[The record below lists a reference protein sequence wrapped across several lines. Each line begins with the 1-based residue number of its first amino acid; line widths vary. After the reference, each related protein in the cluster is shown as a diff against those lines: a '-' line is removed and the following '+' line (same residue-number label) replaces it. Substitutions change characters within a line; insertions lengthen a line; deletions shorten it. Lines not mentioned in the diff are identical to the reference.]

1 MPRDRLLFVVSLL
14 GTLALASCGR
24 AAPSVEVRAGEGA
37 GTGAA
42 VGTSAAAE
50 PDPWRAPAVVP
61 RPALVYDRFETIG
74 PEDGLPSER
83 VTSVLAEGGELSVG
97 TEAGLALRRGG
108 RWTVIGA
115 AQGLAHD
122 YVTSVARDAVSGD
135 LWVSTLRG
143 ISRVSGGTVRT
154 WRQGDSG
161 LANDVVYHLLADEGV
176 VWVAT
181 AAGLSRLDPKS
192 GSWTL
197 HDTTN
202 SIMHEPWC
210 YAVALGPGRAWV
222 GLWGGGVVELDR
234 ATGRWKEYRDPDGEM
249 EIDLLRDDGPIHE
262 VSSFVAW
269 DAGVLWQ
276 STYFGLSRF
285 DGRRWRT
292 FVAAD
297 TGFPGDFLVHAT
309 ALGHTV
315 WLSTD
320 QGFAVFDGTTCAS
333 YRRTAEGGCEVRVS
347 EDGRET
353 SRRTLATAPAD
364 DYVLWTQ
371 GGLRDV
377 WIATARGLSHGVAES
392 E

>member
-1 MPRDRLLFVVSLL
+1 MPRHEVRVLV
-14 GTLALASCGR
+14 LALAAAACGR
-24 AAPSVEVRAGEGA
+24 AEPTLAVRAGDAPTRGPQ
-37 GTGAA
+37 
-42 VGTSAAAE
+42 AAE
-50 PDPWRAPAVVP
+50 TRDPWLAPRDVP
-61 RPALVYDRFETIG
+61 APELVYDRFETIG
-74 PEDGLPSER
+74 VADGLPSER
-83 VTSVLAEGGELSVG
+83 VTTILAEGADLSVG

-108 RWTVIGA
+108 AWSVISE

-122 YVTSVARDAVSGD
+122 YVTSLARDGTTGD

-143 ISRVSGGTVRT
+143 ISRLSAGAVRT

-161 LANDVVYHLLADEGV
+161 LANDVVYHLVADEGV
-176 VWVAT
+176 VWIAT
-181 AAGLSRLDPKS
+181 AAGLSRFDPRA

-197 HDTTN
+197 HDPTN
-202 SIMHEPWC
+202 SILHEPWC

-234 ATGRWKEYRDPDGEM
+234 ATGAWKEYRDPDGEM
-249 EIDLLRDDGPIHE
+249 EIDLLADDGPIHE
-262 VSSFVAW
+262 VSSFVAY

-297 TGFPGDFLVHAT
+297 TGFPGDFLVHAA
-309 ALGHTV
+309 ALGRTV

-320 QGFAVFDGTTCAS
+320 RGFAVFDGRTCVS
-333 YRRTAEGGCEVRVS
+333 YRRDAEGACDVRTVV
-347 EDGRET
+347 EGRET

-364 DYVLWTQ
+364 DYALWTQ
-371 GGLRDV
+371 GGMRDV
-377 WIATARGLSHGVAES
+377 WIATARGLSHGVAGPGE
-392 E
+392 ER